1 MALLTPLL
9 LSLWVCVTVSTV
21 VDLQKRII
29 GGKECDSNERLYHVQ
44 LIINTSTAEFFCGGS
59 LISDQWILTAA
70 HCWEPGCTINAV
82 LGVHH
87 GKADSVRIKAQP
99 EIFTDYDKKNNKRS
113 HDIMLLKLPSPT
125 RIRPVPLP
133 SCRKGPKIEKVQIAG
148 HAATTGGPNNIR
160 TPGKSPT
167 LQCADI
173 EVASCN
179 GLKKTLKKENPYFYQ
194 KMLYLHLFCGKSPRV
209 DACDG
214 DSGGGVV
221 YKGKIIGVV
230 SFTGNMSYVCAEPV
244 VFMDI
249 CNQEYMKWIKETID
263 WPKRGCGLFCGLL

>member
-1 MALLTPLL
+1 MTVMALLTPLL
-9 LSLWVCVTVSTV
+9 LSLWVCVTVNTV
-21 VDLQKRII
+21 VDLQKKII
-29 GGKECDSNERLYHVQ
+29 GGQECDSNERLYHVQ

-70 HCWEPGCTINAV
+70 HCWEPGYTINAV

-87 GKADSVRIKAQP
+87 GKAESVGIKAQP
-99 EIFTDYDKKNNKRS
+99 EIFTDKNNNKRS

-125 RIRPVPLP
+125 RIQPVPLP

-148 HAATTGGPNNIR
+148 HAATTGGPNNTR
-160 TPGKSPT
+160 TPSKSLT

-173 EVASCN
+173 EVVSCK

-209 DACDG
+209 DACDVSSHG
-214 DSGGGVV
+214 FYLSPVDS
-221 YKGKIIGVV
+221 
-230 SFTGNMSYVCAEPV
+230 
-244 VFMDI
+244 
-249 CNQEYMKWIKETID
+249 
-263 WPKRGCGLFCGLL
+263 L